1 MAILVTGGAG
11 FIGSH
16 TCVELLNAGEDIVV
30 MDNFYN
36 SNSRALDGIRK
47 ITGKDF
53 KFYEDDMLDIAAVDQ
68 IFAENDIEQVIHFA
82 GYKCVPESVQKPLM
96 YYSNNLR
103 GTFNILET
111 MKKYGCTKFV
121 FSSSATVY
129 GIPATVPVKEDFP
142 LSAINPYGSTK
153 LIIENLCREMY
164 AADNTWTMILLRYFN
179 PVGAHESGL
188 IGEDPNGIPNNLMP
202 YLTQV
207 AVGRLPYLNIF
218 GNDYP
223 TPDGTCVRDYIHV
236 VDLAVGHVKA
246 LKKLEEKPEVR
257 VYNLGTGH
265 GYSVLDVVH
274 AFEKACGHEVKY
286 QIKPRRAGDIAMC
299 YCDPTK
305 AKEELGWEAQYGI
318 EEMCQDSWRWQS
330 QNPDGYAT
338 EEK

>member
-202 YLTQV
+202 IVL
-207 AVGRLPYLNIF
+207 
-218 GNDYP
+218 
-223 TPDGTCVRDYIHV
+223 DGTCVRDYIHV
-236 VDLAVGHVKA
+236 VDLAKGHVAAVRKA
-246 LKKLEEKPEVR
+246 RQITGVPA
-257 VYNLGTGH
+257 YNLGTGH
-265 GYSVLDVVH
+265 GYSVLDILNTFQRVNNIDL
-274 AFEKACGHEVKY
+274 GY
-286 QIKPRRAGDIAMC
+286 TIGPRRPGDAATT
-299 YCDPTK
+299 YADPSLAEK
-305 AKEELGWEAQYGI
+305 ELGWKAEKTLD
-318 EEMCQDSWRWQS
+318 EMCRDAWNFRKLRE
-330 QNPDGYAT
+330 A
-338 EEK
+338 EK

>member
-16 TCVELLNAGEDIVV
+16 TCVELLNAGEEIVV

-36 SNSRALDGIRK
+36 SNSRALDGIKK

-53 KFYEDDMLDIAAVDQ
+53 KFYEADMLDIAAVDR
-68 IFAENDIEQVIHFA
+68 IFDENDIEQVIHFA
-82 GYKCVPESVQKPLM
+82 GYKCVPESVKKPLM

-111 MKKYGCTKFV
+111 MKKYGCTRFV

-129 GIPATVPVKEDFP
+129 GIPAAVPVKEDFP

-153 LIIENLCREMY
+153 LIIENLCREMS
-164 AADNTWTMILLRYFN
+164 AADPTWTMILLRYFN

-202 YLTQV
+202 IVLDKAAGKRDVLSV
-207 AVGRLPYLNIF
+207 A

-236 VDLAVGHVKA
+236 VDLAKGHVAAVKKA
-246 LKKLEEKPEVR
+246 RTITGAPA
-257 VYNLGTGH
+257 YNLGTGK
-265 GYSVLDVVH
+265 GYSVLEILDTFQRVNGIDLGYTIGERRPGD
-274 AFEKACGHEVKY
+274 AAATYSDPSLAEK
-286 QIKPRRAGDIAMC
+286 
-299 YCDPTK
+299 
-305 AKEELGWEAQYGI
+305 ELGWKAEKTLDQMCRDAWNFRKMRDAENAQ
-318 EEMCQDSWRWQS
+318 S
-330 QNPDGYAT
+330 
-338 EEK
+338 K

>member
-16 TCVELLNAGEDIVV
+16 TCVELLNAGEEIVV
-30 MDNFYN
+30 MDNFFN
-36 SNSRALDGIRK
+36 SNSRALDGIRE

-53 KFYEDDMLDIAAVDQ
+53 VFYEADMLDIAAVDK
-68 IFAENDIEQVIHFA
+68 IFEENDIEQVIHFA
-82 GYKCVPESVQKPLM
+82 GYKCVPESVEKPLN

-129 GIPATVPVKEDFP
+129 GIPETVPVREDFP

-164 AADNTWTMILLRYFN
+164 AASDKWTMILLRYFN
-179 PVGAHESGL
+179 PVGAHESGK

-202 YLTQV
+202 IVLDKAAGKREKLEV
-207 AVGRLPYLNIF
+207 A

-223 TPDGTCVRDYIHV
+223 TPDGSCIRDYIHV
-236 VDLAVGHVKA
+236 VDLAKGHVAAVKKA
-246 LKKLEEKPEVR
+246 RSMNGGCPA
-257 VYNLGTGH
+257 YNLGTGK
-265 GYSVLDVVH
+265 GYSVIEILDTFQRVNNIDLGYTIGARRPGDAAVTYSDPSL
-274 AFEKACGHEVKY
+274 AEK
-286 QIKPRRAGDIAMC
+286 
-299 YCDPTK
+299 
-305 AKEELGWEAQYGI
+305 ELGWKAEKGI
-318 EEMCQDSWRWQS
+318 EDMCRDAWNFRKLRE
-330 QNPDGYAT
+330 G
-338 EEK
+338 EKK

>member
-129 GIPATVPVKEDFP
+129 GIPALRRIFRCP
-142 LSAINPYGSTK
+142 LSIPTEALSS
-153 LIIENLCREMY
+153 
-164 AADNTWTMILLRYFN
+164 LLRIS
-179 PVGAHESGL
+179 A
-188 IGEDPNGIPNNLMP
+188 
-202 YLTQV
+202 
-207 AVGRLPYLNIF
+207 GRCTP
-218 GNDYP
+218 P
-223 TPDGTCVRDYIHV
+223 TT
-236 VDLAVGHVKA
+236 
-246 LKKLEEKPEVR
+246 
-257 VYNLGTGH
+257 H
-265 GYSVLDVVH
+265 G
-274 AFEKACGHEVKY
+274 
-286 QIKPRRAGDIAMC
+286 R
-299 YCDPTK
+299 
-305 AKEELGWEAQYGI
+305 
-318 EEMCQDSWRWQS
+318 
-330 QNPDGYAT
+330 
-338 EEK
+338 

>member
-36 SNSRALDGIRK
+36 SNARALEGVRE

-53 KFYEDDMLDIAAVDQ
+53 RFYEADMLDIGAVDR
-68 IFAENDIEQVIHFA
+68 IFMENDIEQVIHFA
-82 GYKCVPESVQKPLM
+82 GYKCVPESVKKPLM

-129 GIPATVPVKEDFP
+129 GIPEKVPVKEDFP

-164 AADNTWTMILLRYFN
+164 AADKTWTMILLRYFN
-179 PVGAHESGL
+179 PVGAHKSGK

-202 YLTQV
+202 IVLDKAAGKREKLEV
-207 AVGRLPYLNIF
+207 AGD
-218 GNDYP
+218 DYP
-223 TPDGTCVRDYIHV
+223 TPDGSCVRDYIHV
-236 VDLAVGHVKA
+236 VDLAKGHVAAVKKA
-246 LKKLEEKPEVR
+246 RAMNGGCPA
-257 VYNLGTGH
+257 YNLGTGK
-265 GYSVLDVVH
+265 GYSVKEILDTFQRVNGIDLGYTIG
-274 AFEKACGHEVKY
+274 ARRPGDAAITYSDPALAEK
-286 QIKPRRAGDIAMC
+286 
-299 YCDPTK
+299 
-305 AKEELGWEAQYGI
+305 ELGWKAELGI
-318 EEMCQDSWRWQS
+318 EDMCRDAWNFRKSRM
-330 QNPDGYAT
+330 
-338 EEK
+338 

>member
-1 MAILVTGGAG
+1 MSILVTGGAG
-11 FIGSH
+11 YIGSH
-16 TCVELLNAGEDIVV
+16 TCAELLNAGKEIVV
-30 MDNFYN
+30 LDNFVN
-36 SNSRALDGIRK
+36 SKPEALKRIRQ

-188 IGEDPNGIPNNLMP
+188 IGEDPRGIPNNLMP
-202 YLTQV
+202 YISQT
-207 AVGRLPYLNIF
+207 AIGRRECLNIF
-218 GNDYP
+218 GNDYD
-223 TPDGTCVRDYIHV
+223 TPDGTGVRDYIHV
-236 VDLAVGHVKA
+236 VDLARGHVA
-246 LKKLEEKPEVR
+246 AITYMDGHPGESVF
-257 VYNLGTGH
+257 NLGTGK
-265 GYSVLDVVH
+265 GYSVLDMVH
-274 AFEKACGHEVKY
+274 AFESANHVKVPYRFTARRPGDLPICYACPDKSAQVLSW
-286 QIKPRRAGDIAMC
+286 R
-299 YCDPTK
+299 
-305 AKEELGWEAQYGI
+305 AQYNL
-318 EEMCQDSWRWQS
+318 EDMCRDSWNWQTK
-330 QNPDGYAT
+330 NPNGYND
-338 EEK
+338 

>member
-16 TCVELLNAGEDIVV
+16 TCVELLEAGEEIVV

-36 SNSRALDGIRK
+36 SNSRALDGIRE

-53 KFYEDDMLDIAAVDQ
+53 RFYEADMLDIAAVDK
-68 IFAENDIEQVIHFA
+68 IFSENDIEQVIHFA
-82 GYKCVPESVQKPLM
+82 GYKCVPESTQKPLM

-103 GTFNILET
+103 GTFNILEV

-129 GIPATVPVKEDFP
+129 GIPASVPVSEDFP

-179 PVGAHESGL
+179 PVGAHRSVK

-202 YLTQV
+202 IVLDKAAGKRDVLAV
-207 AVGRLPYLNIF
+207 A

-223 TPDGTCVRDYIHV
+223 TPDGSCVRDYIHV
-236 VDLAVGHVKA
+236 VDLAKGHVAAVRKA
-246 LKKLEEKPEVR
+246 RAMNGGCPA
-257 VYNLGTGH
+257 YNLGTGK
-265 GYSVLDVVH
+265 GYSVIEILDT
-274 AFEKACGHEVKY
+274 FERVNGVDLGY
-286 QIKPRRAGDIAMC
+286 TIGPRRPGDAAST
-299 YCDPTK
+299 YSDPSLAEK
-305 AKEELGWEAQYGI
+305 ELGWKAQLGI
-318 EEMCQDSWRWQS
+318 EDMCRDAWNFRKMR
-330 QNPDGYAT
+330 D
-338 EEK
+338 EENK